1 MAAGSGPGT
10 AERLR
15 VTAVDPDE
23 ARRLLERELERSAYD
38 GARPTWW
45 DRASRSFLDW
55 LGSLRADGIDSP
67 TAARTALV
75 IAIVVLVAVV
85 VLVVVARGLPRRR
98 ARAGDGDTGGVFD
111 ADDLRSARELL
122 EAAQAAVRRAD
133 WSAAVLDGFRAIAR
147 GLGERDLVP
156 DVPGATARTIAT
168 RGAVPFP
175 ASAGALDAAATAFDA
190 VRYLGAEAGEAAA
203 LRVLDTERTVRQAR
217 PARADGPVV
226 PA

>member
-1 MAAGSGPGT
+1 
-10 AERLR
+10 

-23 ARRLLERELERSAYD
+23 ARRLLEHELDRSAYD
-38 GARPTWW
+38 GAQPTWW
-45 DRASRSFLDW
+45 DRASQSFLDW
-55 LGSLRADGIDSP
+55 LGSLRADGLDSP
-67 TAARTALV
+67 AAARTALV

-98 ARAGDGDTGGVFD
+98 ARTGDGDAGGVFD
-111 ADDLRSARELL
+111 DDDLRSARELL
-122 EAAQAAVRRAD
+122 EAAQDAARRAD

-156 DVPGATARTIAT
+156 DVPGATARTIAS

-175 ASAGALDAAATAFDA
+175 AAAGALDDAASRFDA
-190 VRYLGAEAGEAAA
+190 VRYLGAAADEATAR
-203 LRVLDTERTVRQAR
+203 RVLDTEREVRQAR
-217 PARADGPVV
+217 PARSGDPVV

>member
-1 MAAGSGPGT
+1 M
-10 AERLR
+10 
-15 VTAVDPDE
+15 TAVDPDE

-67 TAARTALV
+67 AAARTALV

-156 DVPGATARTIAT
+156 DVPGATARTIAA

-190 VRYLGAEAGEAAA
+190 VRYLGGEADEADEAAA
-203 LRVLDTERTVRQAR
+203 LRVLDTERSVRQAR
-217 PARADGPVV
+217 PARAEGPAV

>member
-1 MAAGSGPGT
+1 MT
-10 AERLR
+10 
-15 VTAVDPDE
+15 TVDPDE
-23 ARRLLERELERSAYD
+23 ARRLLERELDRSAYD
-38 GARPTWW
+38 GAQATWW

-55 LGSLRADGIDSP
+55 LGSLRADGLDSP
-67 TAARTALV
+67 AAARTALV

-98 ARAGDGDTGGVFD
+98 ARTGDGDTGGVFD
-111 ADDLRSARELL
+111 ADDLRSARALL

-133 WSAAVLDGFRAIAR
+133 WTAAVLDGFRAVAR

-156 DVPGATARTIAT
+156 DVPGATARTIAA

-175 ASAGALDAAATAFDA
+175 ASAEALHDAATTFDA
-190 VRYLGAEAGEAAA
+190 VRYLGADADEDAAR
-203 LRVLDTERTVRQAR
+203 RVLDTERAVREAR
-217 PARADGPVV
+217 PARPDGQVV

>member
-1 MAAGSGPGT
+1 MGPCLAVLPRLARLAPRRRSRLPRRGPHRAGDRDRG
-10 AERLR
+10 
-15 VTAVDPDE
+15 
-23 ARRLLERELERSAYD
+23 ARRGRR
-38 GARPTWW
+38 ARRRRP
-45 DRASRSFLDW
+45 
-55 LGSLRADGIDSP
+55 
-67 TAARTALV
+67 
-75 IAIVVLVAVV
+75 
-85 VLVVVARGLPRRR
+85 RGLPRRR

-156 DVPGATARTIAT
+156 DVPGATARTIAA

-175 ASAGALDAAATAFDA
+175 ASAGALDAAATSFDA
-190 VRYLGAEAGEAAA
+190 VRYLGAEADQDTA
-203 LRVLDTERTVRQAR
+203 LRVLDTEQAVRQAR
-217 PARADGPVV
+217 PARVEAPVV

>member
-1 MAAGSGPGT
+1 M
-10 AERLR
+10 
-15 VTAVDPDE
+15 TAVDPDE
-23 ARRLLERELERSAYD
+23 ARRLLERELDRSAYD
-38 GARPTWW
+38 GAHVTWW

-55 LGSLRADGIDSP
+55 LGSLRADGLDSP
-67 TAARTALV
+67 VAARTALV

-98 ARAGDGDTGGVFD
+98 ARTAEDDTGGVFD
-111 ADDLRSARELL
+111 DDDLRSARELQG
-122 EAAQAAVRRAD
+122 AAQAALRRGD

-175 ASAGALDAAATAFDA
+175 AATAALDDAATAFDA
-190 VRYLGAEAGEAAA
+190 VRYLGVDADESTAR
-203 LRVLDTERTVRQAR
+203 RVLDTERAVRQAR
-217 PARADGPVV
+217 PVRSPEPAV